1 MFVRQNHSCPH
12 HNHNYQ
18 PGEDTRREM
27 FLDAVETAILCLLS
41 LNPSFHHWTGPIQFT
56 DGETRSNQPLDCF
69 RLGKMCCFVIRKHM
83 QGNIKACAVPLQSQ
97 ELISVGNA
105 QKSLENICGW
115 SYLQHREQTHA
126 EQHDHTIYLS
136 RQEFGPPGM
145 QGTTVTDA
153 SH

>member
-1 MFVRQNHSCPH
+1 
-12 HNHNYQ
+12 
-18 PGEDTRREM
+18 
-27 FLDAVETAILCLLS
+27 
-41 LNPSFHHWTGPIQFT
+41 
-56 DGETRSNQPLDCF
+56 
-69 RLGKMCCFVIRKHM
+69 M

-105 QKSLENICGW
+105 QRSLENICGW

-153 SH
+153 SHEPDEMGLLWAAAVWAENSFCDRVPNIFVDLSSFC